1 MASPHGSISTD
12 GQSGPHI
19 TGLGQRTITILGVE
33 IEQQLKKLVRDS
45 AVAAFAK
52 HRQEIYLERGDD
64 RLERVAYVALAAFVL
79 GYIIQIFHEDM
90 SDMASTAHT
99 VFVEK
104 LVALVRYGI

>member
-52 HRQEIYLERGDD
+52 HGETTDWNELLTLPWRP
-64 RLERVAYVALAAFVL
+64 
-79 GYIIQIFHEDM
+79 
-90 SDMASTAHT
+90 SC
-99 VFVEK
+99 
-104 LVALVRYGI
+104 LVTSSKSSMRI